1 MVDKSYRPWKIFVNL
16 SINFKFNMISMNSKL
31 IRLPNVAISQ
41 RTTPK
46 DQLSNKAQRD
56 YNNVQI
62 YCRLYLFLLL
72 SDRRTKK
79 CEMHRV

>member
-16 SINFKFNMISMNSKL
+16 SINFNFNMISVNRKL
-31 IRLPNVAISQ
+31 IRLPSVAISQ

-46 DQLSNKAQRD
+46 DQLSNKAQRH

-62 YCRLYLFLLL
+62 YCRLNLFLLL

>member
-1 MVDKSYRPWKIFVNL
+1 MFVHL
-16 SINFKFNMISMNSKL
+16 SINFKFKMISMNRKM

-46 DQLSNKAQRD
+46 DQLSKKAQRG

-62 YCRLYLFLLL
+62 
-72 SDRRTKK
+72 
-79 CEMHRV
+79 HRI

>member
-1 MVDKSYRPWKIFVNL
+1 
-16 SINFKFNMISMNSKL
+16 MNRKM

-46 DQLSNKAQRD
+46 DQLSKKAQSS

-62 YCRLYLFLLL
+62 
-72 SDRRTKK
+72 
-79 CEMHRV
+79 HRI